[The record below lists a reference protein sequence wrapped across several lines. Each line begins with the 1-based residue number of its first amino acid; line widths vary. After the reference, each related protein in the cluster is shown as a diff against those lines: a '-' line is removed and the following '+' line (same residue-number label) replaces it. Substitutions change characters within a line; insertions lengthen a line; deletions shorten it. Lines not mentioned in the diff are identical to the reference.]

1 MLEFITHSPD
11 ETVNAGRE
19 IAKLAKGGTVIA
31 LYGEM
36 GAGKTCLATGI
47 ASALGFGGEVSSP
60 TFAIVNEY
68 IGGALP
74 VSHFDMY
81 RVKNWDDLYSCGF
94 FDYID
99 RGFVVITEW
108 SENIEAALDES
119 CIRVKIDK
127 LNENDRRI
135 SIKIGGEMF

>member
-1 MLEFITHSPD
+1 MVEFLTHTPE
-11 ETVNAGRE
+11 ETVLAGGE
-19 IAKLAKGGTVIA
+19 IAKSAAPGKVIA

-36 GAGKTCLATGI
+36 GAGKTCLTFGI
-47 ASALGFGGEVSSP
+47 VSALGYEGEVSSP

-68 IGGALP
+68 VGGALP

-81 RVKNWDDLYSCGF
+81 RVNSWDDLYSCGF

-108 SENIEAALDES
+108 SENIEGALEDG
-119 CIRVKIDK
+119 CIKVRIEK
-127 LNENDRRI
+127 LNESDRRI
-135 SIKIGGEMF
+135 TVE